1 MTANDSPGSWL
12 DRHPHLTLALLLA
25 GAALLLWLL
34 FFRRGGG
41 IPSTPPRA
49 LISAWTPLQ

>member
-41 IPSTPPRA
+41 IPSTPQRA
-49 LISAWTPLQ
+49 LVSTWTPLQ